1 MKVEQEINGEVS
13 NYYRLLRKF
22 RDLSKGTP
30 NLIMLTL
37 LENSYK
43 KLKITSYRN
52 DIHYDFCPVEV
63 YKETFPKRFWA
74 FEEVY
79 KSSDIKDFIE
89 NEMTK
94 LNKIHFSDLSNF
106 IKTDLEIIKKRT
118 FKWLEE
124 LKNKELCNS
133 NHLVEFCQE
142 QSKNGLT
149 IAQRYLLL
157 ESLLEKNQLQ
167 KLSQKGVAKTE
178 INKFIAFLIDTNI
191 DNAKK
196 LINGNYP
203 PLVNMSEEKEN
214 RVNQIIETIKP
225 KY

>member
-1 MKVEQEINGEVS
+1 MKVNQEINGEVS

-89 NEMTK
+89 NEMILPTTP
-94 LNKIHFSDLSNF
+94 LHIFHILFSFVIF
-106 IKTDLEIIKKRT
+106 IYKVVL
-118 FKWLEE
+118 
-124 LKNKELCNS
+124 
-133 NHLVEFCQE
+133 
-142 QSKNGLT
+142 
-149 IAQRYLLL
+149 
-157 ESLLEKNQLQ
+157 
-167 KLSQKGVAKTE
+167 
-178 INKFIAFLIDTNI
+178 
-191 DNAKK
+191 
-196 LINGNYP
+196 
-203 PLVNMSEEKEN
+203 LVNH
-214 RVNQIIETIKP
+214 IIFI
-225 KY
+225 